1 MAAQQQDNPLAMLDT
16 LPISSWLYPRI
27 LLGIPIE
34 RALYHAE
41 KTFFSFAEIFVQ
53 GPTYLR
59 SAYGRTDV
67 VRNSM
72 ALELLRTTGTHL
84 LMLDSDHV
92 HPANIIQSLSKWP
105 LLFDEVKVVCGMN
118 FRRKPPYDPI
128 FGNLSA
134 SGGRPI
140 VTEWG
145 QGLLETEEI
154 GAASLLVHRSV
165 FEEIPYPWFQNIYDI
180 DDLMNHRWP
189 GEDIYF
195 ARKCWKH
202 GIKVYVDTTTTSP
215 HCTDAEINE
224 TTFRQYM
231 AEHPQEFTNVQSLGR

>member
-1 MAAQQQDNPLAMLDT
+1 MAEQQEHNPLEVLDT
-16 LPISSWLYPRI
+16 LPISGWKYPRI

-34 RALYHAE
+34 RTLPHAE
-41 KTFFSFAEIFVQ
+41 KTFFSFADIFAQ
-53 GPTYLR
+53 SPTYLR
-59 SAYGRTDV
+59 SSYGRTDV

-92 HPANIIQSLSKWP
+92 HPQNIIQSLCKWP
-105 LLFDEVKVVCGMN
+105 LLFDNVRVVCGMN

-134 SGGRPI
+134 GGNRPI

-145 QGLLETEEI
+145 AGLMETEEV

-165 FEEIPYPWFQNIYDI
+165 FEELPYPWFKNIYDTKE
-180 DDLMNHRWP
+180 LLAHRWP

-195 ARKCWKH
+195 ARQCWKH

-215 HCTDAEINE
+215 HCTDAEVNE
-224 TTFRQYM
+224 ITFRQYM
-231 AEHPQEFTNVQSLGR
+231 EDHPQEFSDVQSIGR